1 MKRPIAAAAML
12 VFAGLPAAA
21 QTVTDTQGQAAQPA
35 PAQSQTPSRASKKL
49 PELVLGKDGDAFA
62 VNQKDF
68 ELIAGQGYR
77 WPISSNGNLEY
88 KFRTTLF
95 RNVWM
100 NQIVINDLEVH
111 MDGGPAWLEFDAK
124 GTMMVQFS
132 TVRPGEYEW
141 WVEGLEDKGMK
152 GKIII
157 K

>member
-1 MKRPIAAAAML
+1 MHWKLVGLAAVAGFAMTLAAD
-12 VFAGLPAAA
+12 A
-21 QTVTDTQGQAAQPA
+21 QT
-35 PAQSQTPSRASKKL
+35 QTPSRASKKI
-49 PELVLGKDGDAFA
+49 PELVLGKEGDDFA
-62 VNQKDF
+62 VNRKDF

-77 WPISSNGNLEY
+77 WPITSDGTLEY
-88 KFRTTLF
+88 KFMAPGLF

-111 MDGGPAWLEFDAK
+111 MAGAPAHLEFDGK

-141 WVEGLEDKGMK
+141 WVDGLKDKGMS
-152 GKIII
+152 GKIVI